1 MKKNK
6 MFLATL
12 VVLTTAVSAFAEGEG
27 HQGNIISQIIAFIF
41 GP

>member
-1 MKKNK
+1 

-12 VVLTTAVSAFAEGEG
+12 VVLATAVSAFADGETQ
-27 HQGNIISQIIAFIF
+27 HGNIISQIIAFIF